1 MKVNKLLM
9 TLLMLFPLS
18 LTSCN
23 NDKGSQKGEEQ
34 DDVEVDNNYFT
45 KEQYELQI
53 NPDYLLLGS

>member
-1 MKVNKLLM
+1 M

-53 NPDYLLLGS
+53 NPDYLLLES